1 MSCREGIID
10 ERAKGGRVVH
20 ADISG
25 AEPTVGLK
33 LTPDCNLYNS
43 RDLLIT
49 VALTQSYTHTHIG
62 VGKSLPLCVGQTHS
76 WF

>member
-1 MSCREGIID
+1 MRE
-10 ERAKGGRVVH
+10 RGGRVVH

-43 RDLLIT
+43 WSLLLLLSLIH
-49 VALTQSYTHTHIG
+49 THTHIG

>member
-1 MSCREGIID
+1 MRE
-10 ERAKGGRVVH
+10 RGGRVVH

-43 RDLLIT
+43 CDLLVT
-49 VALTQSYTHTHIG
+49 VALTQSYTHTHTHIG